1 MRLRRSLPTALAVLA
16 TLAAFVT
23 VPTPAAFADSTT
35 DTYIVQLKDGV
46 SADAVVPKLIGDTAE
61 VVDKVFQGGIADLN
75 ATQANAL
82 AKSPYVKSIH
92 KDAVISAA
100 ATQVG
105 APWDL
110 DMLDSRTAALDGS
123 YTYPNDGSGV
133 TVYVLDSGIQR
144 SHVEFSGGNIS
155 AGYNFVESNNDTTD
169 CKGHGTAVSSLIGGA
184 TLGVAK
190 GVTLVPLRVLDCLGS
205 GSDSNVI
212 RAAEWIAQN
221 RTLGAPAVAN
231 LSLGLVGADASM

>member
-46 SADAVVPKLIGDTAE
+46 SADAVVPKLMGDTAE

-82 AKSPYVKSIH
+82 AKSPYVKSVH

-144 SHVEFSGGNIS
+144 SHVEFLRGEHLRRVQLRREQQRHHGLQRSRHRR
-155 AGYNFVESNNDTTD
+155 VESHRRRHTRRSQGRDT
-169 CKGHGTAVSSLIGGA
+169 GPIE
-184 TLGVAK
+184 
-190 GVTLVPLRVLDCLGS
+190 GS
-205 GSDSNVI
+205 
-212 RAAEWIAQN
+212 
-221 RTLGAPAVAN
+221 
-231 LSLGLVGADASM
+231 